1 MQGLEI
7 ILLFGAM
14 ILVMWSQSKVQ
25 SKYQQYSRV
34 AVNAHYTGAEIARLI
49 LKRKGIYDVQVEMGQ
64 GLLSDHY
71 DPRAKIVR
79 LSPNVYNTNSV
90 AAVSIAAHEVGHA
103 IQHAENYGGIALRN
117 TILPAAIVSGHLAW
131 GVIIIGIFSNI
142 DAIFFTGILMLGVI
156 ALFQTITLPVEFN
169 ASSRAIGLLTDMGIL
184 SADERSYAKDMLSA
198 AAFTYVAALI
208 ATLAQIMRL
217 LLLRGRRR

>member
-1 MQGLEI
+1 MQGFEL
-7 ILLFGAM
+7 ILFFGAM

-25 SKYQQYSRV
+25 NKYQQYSRV
-34 AVNAHYTGAEIARLI
+34 AVNSQYTGAEIARLI

-71 DPRAKIVR
+71 DPRSKIVR
-79 LSPNVYNTNSV
+79 LSPNVFNTNSV

-131 GVIIIGIFSNI
+131 VVIMIGIFSQI
-142 DAIFFTGILMLGVI
+142 DVIFLLGIAMLGVI

-184 SADERSYAKDMLSA
+184 NSDERAYAKDMLSA

-217 LLLRGRRR
+217 MLLRGRRR

>member
-1 MQGLEI
+1 MIIMEY

-14 ILVMWSQSKVQ
+14 ILVMWSQSKVKG
-25 SKYQQYSRV
+25 KYEQYSRV
-34 AVNAHYTGAEIARLI
+34 AANTHYTGAQIATMI

-71 DPRAKIVR
+71 DPKAKIVR
-79 LSPNVYNTNSV
+79 LSPNVFNTNSI

-131 GVIIIGIFSNI
+131 VVIMIGLFSGI
-142 DAIFFTGILMLGVI
+142 DILFLAGISMLGVI
-156 ALFQTITLPVEFN
+156 ALFQTVTLPVEFN
-169 ASSRAIGLLTDMGIL
+169 ASSRALELLSNMNIL
-184 SADERSYAKDMLSA
+184 NSDEQSYAKDMLSA

-217 LLLRGRRR
+217 FLLRGRRR

>member
-1 MQGLEI
+1 MQGFEL
-7 ILLFGAM
+7 ILFFGAM

-25 SKYQQYSRV
+25 NKYQQYSRV
-34 AVNAHYTGAEIARLI
+34 AVNSQYTGAEIARLI

-71 DPRAKIVR
+71 DPRSKIVR
-79 LSPNVYNTNSV
+79 LSPNVFNTNSV

-131 GVIIIGIFSNI
+131 VVIMIGIFSQI
-142 DAIFFTGILMLGVI
+142 DVIFLLGIAMLGVI

-184 SADERSYAKDMLSA
+184 NSDERVYAKDMLSA

-217 LLLRGRRR
+217 MLLRGRRR

>member
-25 SKYQQYSRV
+25 NKYQQYSRV

-71 DPRAKIVR
+71 DPRTKIVR
-79 LSPNVYNTNSV
+79 LSPDVYNTNSV

-131 GVIIIGIFSNI
+131 GVIIIGLFSNI

>member
-1 MQGLEI
+1 MIYMEY

-14 ILVMWSQSKVQ
+14 ILVMWSQSKVKG
-25 SKYQQYSRV
+25 KYEQYSRV
-34 AVNAHYTGAEIARLI
+34 AANTHYTGAQIASMI

-71 DPRAKIVR
+71 DPKAKIVR
-79 LSPNVYNTNSV
+79 LSPNVYNTNSI

-131 GVIIIGIFSNI
+131 VAIFIGLFTF
-142 DAIFFTGILMLGVI
+142 DAIFFAGIAMLGVI
-156 ALFQTITLPVEFN
+156 ALFQTVTLPVEFN
-169 ASSRAIGLLTDMGIL
+169 ASSRALDLLSNMGIL
-184 SADERSYAKDMLSA
+184 NSDEQSYAKDMLSA

>member
-1 MQGLEI
+1 MQIFVEYA
-7 ILLFGAM
+7 LLIGAM
-14 ILVMWSQSKVQ
+14 ILVMWSQSKVKG
-25 SKYQQYSRV
+25 KYEQYSRV
-34 AVNAHYTGAEIARLI
+34 AANTKYTGEDVAKLI

-71 DPRAKIVR
+71 DPKAKVVR
-79 LSPNVYNTNSV
+79 LSPNVFNTNSI

-117 TILPAAIVSGHLAW
+117 TILPAAIISGHLAW
-131 GVIIIGIFSNI
+131 VVIMIGFFTFP
-142 DAIFFTGILMLGVI
+142 AIFYLGIAMLLVI
-156 ALFQTITLPVEFN
+156 ALFQTVTLPVEFN
-169 ASSRAIGLLTDMGIL
+169 ASTRAMSLLSEMGIL
-184 SADERSYAKDMLSA
+184 NSDEQSYAKDMLSA

>member
-1 MQGLEI
+1 MQGFEL
-7 ILLFGAM
+7 ILFFGAM

-25 SKYQQYSRV
+25 NKYQQYSRV
-34 AVNAHYTGAEIARLI
+34 AVNSQYTGADVARLI

-71 DPRAKIVR
+71 DPRSKIVR
-79 LSPNVYNTNSV
+79 LSPNVFNTNSV

-117 TILPAAIVSGHLAW
+117 TILPAAIISGHLAW
-131 GVIIIGIFSNI
+131 VVIMIGIFSQI
-142 DAIFFTGILMLGVI
+142 DVIFMLGIAMLGVI

-169 ASSRAIGLLTDMGIL
+169 ASSRAIGLLTDMGFL
-184 SADERSYAKDMLSA
+184 NSDERAYAKDMLSA

-217 LLLRGRRR
+217 MLMRGRRR

>member
-1 MQGLEI
+1 MIYMEY

-14 ILVMWSQSKVQ
+14 ILVMWSQSKVKG
-25 SKYQQYSRV
+25 KYERYSRV
-34 AVNAHYTGAEIARLI
+34 SANTPYTGAQIASMI

-71 DPRAKIVR
+71 DPKAKVVR
-79 LSPNVYNTNSV
+79 LSPNVYNTNSI

-117 TILPAAIVSGHLAW
+117 TILPAAIISGHLAW
-131 GVIIIGIFSNI
+131 FVIIIGLFTF
-142 DAIFFTGILMLGVI
+142 DAIFFAGIAMLGVI
-156 ALFQTITLPVEFN
+156 ALFQTVTLPVEFN
-169 ASSRAIGLLTDMGIL
+169 ASTRALELLTNIGIL
-184 SADERSYAKDMLSA
+184 NADEKSYAKDMLSA

>member
-1 MQGLEI
+1 MQGFEL
-7 ILLFGAM
+7 ILFFGAM

-25 SKYQQYSRV
+25 NKYQQYSRV
-34 AVNAHYTGAEIARLI
+34 TVNSQYTGADVARLI

-71 DPRAKIVR
+71 DPRSKIVR
-79 LSPNVYNTNSV
+79 LSPNVFNTNSV

-117 TILPAAIVSGHLAW
+117 TILPAAIISGHLAW
-131 GVIIIGIFSNI
+131 VVIMIGIFSQI
-142 DAIFFTGILMLGVI
+142 DVIFMLGIAMLGVI

-169 ASSRAIGLLTDMGIL
+169 ASSRAIGLLTDMGFL
-184 SADERSYAKDMLSA
+184 NSDERAYAKDMLSA

-217 LLLRGRRR
+217 MLMRGRRR

>member
-1 MQGLEI
+1 MIYMEY

-14 ILVMWSQSKVQ
+14 ILVMWSQSKVKG
-25 SKYQQYSRV
+25 KYEQYSRV
-34 AVNAHYTGAEIARLI
+34 AANTHYTGAQIASMI
-49 LKRKGIYDVQVEMGQ
+49 LERKGIYDVQVEMGQ

-71 DPRAKIVR
+71 DPKAKIVR
-79 LSPNVYNTNSV
+79 LSPNVYNTNSI

-131 GVIIIGIFSNI
+131 VVIMIGLFSGLDI
-142 DAIFFTGILMLGVI
+142 LFLAGISMLGVI
-156 ALFQTITLPVEFN
+156 ALFQTVTLPVEFN
-169 ASSRAIGLLTDMGIL
+169 ASSRALELLSNMNIL
-184 SADERSYAKDMLSA
+184 NSDEQSYAKDMLSA

-217 LLLRGRRR
+217 LLMRGRRR

>member
-25 SKYQQYSRV
+25 NKYQQYSRV

-71 DPRAKIVR
+71 DPRTKIVR
-79 LSPNVYNTNSV
+79 LSPDVYNTNSV

-131 GVIIIGIFSNI
+131 GVIIIGLFSNI

-156 ALFQTITLPVEFN
+156 ALFQMITLPVEFN

>member
-1 MQGLEI
+1 MQGFEL
-7 ILLFGAM
+7 ILCFGAM

-25 SKYQQYSRV
+25 NKYQQYSRV
-34 AVNAHYTGAEIARLI
+34 AVNSQYTGADVARLI

-71 DPRAKIVR
+71 DPRSKIVR
-79 LSPNVYNTNSV
+79 LSPNVFNTNSV

-117 TILPAAIVSGHLAW
+117 TIFPAAIISGHLAW
-131 GVIIIGIFSNI
+131 VVIMIGIFSQI
-142 DAIFFTGILMLGVI
+142 DVIFMLGIAMLGVI

-169 ASSRAIGLLTDMGIL
+169 ASSRAIGLLTDMGFL
-184 SADERSYAKDMLSA
+184 NSDERAYAKDMLSA

-217 LLLRGRRR
+217 MLMRGRRR